1 MQTSS
6 LAEILESTK
15 KFVAAKN
22 AELKEKSAKG
32 LDTTGAKDDAPIQHK
47 DTLTASEPAK
57 EVPGKKD
64 LISGDAN
71 AKPPTDESG
80 TGSNKAQ
87 GKNEGNQTDR
97 VGSGVYEADQPAASP
112 TKKDLISGDANAKQ
126 AATANLAN
134 EIISDI
140 RAYQDS
146 TKTAEQKPAAAPV
159 KDEKKAEA
167 PAAAPAPV
175 VDEKKAESKEEKAES
190 KMPAALKA
198 KVEKAES
205 PAKEKAEDK
214 AEAKMAQ
221 GPNMELTT
229 DVLAKIAA
237 AILSQEEGAVFVE
250 QMLAKQAGAEAAQE
264 VMNFLAAQSEAAEK
278 QAAYAAGQA
287 DADALIKQAIY
298 AKGKADAQAQAK
310 NANFEKLGQEVADA
324 SMADLTAAQGA
335 GMGGEGGD
343 EEITMED
350 LAAALEALVSEGTL
364 QPEEAQQI
372 VEYIVSQ
379 EGGGGEAA
387 PAAAPAA
394 APVAAPAAP
403 EKAEGGSE
411 KEEEKESAAKKPAT
425 PATKAAALL
434 ETINK
439 LRAAKK

>member
-22 AELKEKSAKG
+22 AELKDKSAKG

-57 EVPGKKD
+57 EVPEKKD
-64 LISGDAN
+64 SISGDAN
-71 AKPPTDESG
+71 AKPPSNESG
-80 TGSNKAQ
+80 TGSNKAE

-97 VGSGVYEADQPAASP
+97 VGSGVYEADQAVMSP

-126 AATANLAN
+126 AATVNLAN
-134 EIISDI
+134 EIVGDI
-140 RAYQDS
+140 RKYQEAS
-146 TKTAEQKPAAAPV
+146 KAAAQKPAVVPV
-159 KDEKKAEA
+159 KDEKKAEG
-167 PAAAPAPV
+167 
-175 VDEKKAESKEEKAES
+175 KEEKAEA
-190 KMPAALKA
+190 KMPPALKA
-198 KVEKAES
+198 KIEKSES
-205 PAKEKAEDK
+205 PAKEKAEDA
-214 AEAKMAQ
+214 AEAKSAQ

-237 AILSQEEGAVFVE
+237 SILSQEEGALFVE

-287 DADALIKQAIY
+287 DADALVKAAIY
-298 AKGKADAQAQAK
+298 AQGQKDAQAQAK
-310 NANFEKLGQEVADA
+310 NANFNKLGQEVADA

-335 GMGGEGGD
+335 GMGGGAPMDPGMAGGAD
-343 EEITMED
+343 EEISMED
-350 LAAALEALVSEGTL
+350 LAAALEALVQEGTL

-372 VEYIVSQ
+372 VEGIVAQ
-379 EGGGGEAA
+379 QGGGGEGAAPGAAPEAA
-387 PAAAPAA
+387 PAAAPAE
-394 APVAAPAAP
+394 AP
-403 EKAEGGSE
+403 AEGGAE

-425 PATKAAALL
+425 PETKVAALL